1 MTNLTS
7 QAPATPE
14 SLSQIIEQHISSA
27 NELLEILKQERQAL
41 ISGKPEAL
49 EQVSSTKLQ
58 SVNAFKLLGEKLNR
72 VLGSEKIES
81 MLSRLGGSSLQQRWQ
96 ELLTLA
102 QECQKNNLANGA
114 IIDERQNYVRH
125 AIKSMFGQE
134 ARPAVYG
141 RTGDTNFRPDRH
153 IIASA

>member
-27 NELLEILKQERQAL
+27 TELLEILTQERQAL

-49 EQVSSTKLQ
+49 EQVSATKLQ
-58 SVNAFKLLGEKLNR
+58 SVNAFKLLGDRLNR

-81 MLSRLGGSSLQQRWQ
+81 MLSRLGNSSLQQRWQ
-96 ELLTLA
+96 QLLALA
-102 QECQKNNLANGA
+102 QECQKKNLANGA

-141 RTGDTNFRPDRH
+141 RMGDTNFRPERR